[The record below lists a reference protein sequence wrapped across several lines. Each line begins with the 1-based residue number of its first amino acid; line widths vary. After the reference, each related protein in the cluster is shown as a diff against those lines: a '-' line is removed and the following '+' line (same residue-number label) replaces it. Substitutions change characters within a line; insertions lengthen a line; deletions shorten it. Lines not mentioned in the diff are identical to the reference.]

1 MVHLTWSEIIIL
13 FSDLLV
19 PKREM
24 KVDDESSIKQPLN
37 TFGYPSFPNPA
48 MFTPSQLLMA
58 SQIMTASGLSLSS
71 NPAFFHP
78 GLLPIPWAAS
88 SPPSTYP
95 HSNSP
100 SSSSPPSPPT
110 STEQLSP
117 TITSRKLHNNNNNV
131 VTSSTSITD
140 IRKRRYKNE
149 EDTSSIPLPSPTS
162 SASPPSGPETKDT
175 NRDKQFTCGVCN
187 R

>member
-1 MVHLTWSEIIIL
+1 
-13 FSDLLV
+13 
-19 PKREM
+19 M
-24 KVDDESSIKQPLN
+24 KVEEEPSIKQPHN
-37 TFGYPSFPNPA
+37 TFGYPTFPNTA

-58 SQIMTASGLSLSS
+58 SQIMAASGLTLSA

-78 GLLPIPWAAS
+78 GLLPIPWTAN

-95 HSNSP
+95 PSNSP

-110 STEQLSP
+110 SSEPLSP
-117 TITSRKLHNNNNNV
+117 SMSRKVHNNNNIV
-131 VTSSTSITD
+131 SSSTSIVD

-149 EDTSSIPLPSPTS
+149 DDAASIPLPSPTS
-162 SASPPSGPETKDT
+162 SISPPSGPETKDP

>member
-1 MVHLTWSEIIIL
+1 
-13 FSDLLV
+13 
-19 PKREM
+19 M
-24 KVDDESSIKQPLN
+24 KVDEDSTIKQPLS
-37 TFGYPSFPNPA
+37 TFGYPAFPNPA

-58 SQIMTASGLSLSS
+58 SQIMTASGLSLSG

-117 TITSRKLHNNNNNV
+117 SITSRKLNNNNNNNNI

-140 IRKRRYKNE
+140 IRKRRYKSE
-149 EDTSSIPLPSPTS
+149 EDATGLPLPSPTS